1 MVAVAERLLLG
12 VVVLVIRSAESTK
25 VSNCGFEHCLF
36 VDFPRNVISWGMET
50 RKNLE
55 KKLDQKEQNLGFVLC
70 CFSEE
75 FEVWVCLLFLWD
87 SLL

>member
-1 MVAVAERLLLG
+1 MGLNIVCS
-12 VVVLVIRSAESTK
+12 I
-25 VSNCGFEHCLF
+25 
-36 VDFPRNVISWGMET
+36 VDSPRNVISWGMET

-55 KKLDQKEQNLGFVLC
+55 KKLDQEQNLGFVLC
-70 CFSEE
+70 CFCEE